1 MNSPHIE
8 DRNCKFKL
16 IETLID
22 DLLNLFFFFSN
33 YRAKFLR
40 TKDRDANNEIYPA
53 LHYPEIYLLD
63 GGYKEFFKY
72 YTELCDPNTY
82 LPMLEPAYDAYY
94 KHFRAATKSWNGD
107 RGATLS
113 RLGKSR
119 SRLLL

>member
-8 DRNCKFKL
+8 DQNCKYTIIRLESQRCFY
-16 IETLID
+16 
-22 DLLNLFFFFSN
+22 NSFSIC
-33 YRAKFLR
+33 RAKFLR

-82 LPMLEPAYDAYY
+82 LPMLEPAYDSYY
-94 KHFRAATKSWNGD
+94 KHFRAATKSWTAD
-107 RGATLS
+107 RVTLS
-113 RLGKSR
+113 RSGKSR